1 MGDEDGA
8 RQILEEVAAEGNEEL
23 QAEARA
29 LIERLG

>member
-8 RQILEEVAAEGNEEL
+8 RQILEEVAAEGSDEL

-29 LIERLG
+29 LLDRIG